1 MLTRAL
7 SRAAIIVTLCLANLA
22 IAAQQIAASASTRTT
37 ESTSITTRR
46 PNEAPSARP
55 EDKVMAACGG
65 HISECGVHDKA
76 KIVYIPIS
84 TVTVTNEI
92 VSTSI
97 TTLPPQINYI
107 TEVKVETINNKTQ
120 GHCRDTVTL
129 DGDIVTVKVDINV
142 VALEEVIPISNVT
155 IYTTTTVTA
164 NATEQCFL
172 ETSTLQQ
179 GPPQSRKPDERPTIP
194 SLSPPVRTDAA
205 ATGDHEHREQ
215 SSSSRRTGLE
225 GGEGFI
231 GDGDSEL

>member
-1 MLTRAL
+1 MLTQSL
-7 SRAAIIVTLCLANLA
+7 SRAAIIAALCLANLA
-22 IAAQQIAASASTRTT
+22 IAAIPSASTRTT

-46 PNEAPSARP
+46 PNEKPSARP
-55 EDKVMAACGG
+55 DDKVMAACGG

-76 KIVYIPIS
+76 KIIYIPIS

-92 VSTSI
+92 ITTSI

-107 TEVKVETINNKTQ
+107 TEVKVETVNNKTQ

-142 VALEEVIPISNVT
+142 VAVEEVIPISNVT
-155 IYTTTTVTA
+155 VYTTTTVTA

-172 ETSTLQQ
+172 ETNTLQP
-179 GPPQSRKPDERPTIP
+179 GPPKSRRPDERPTIP

-205 ATGDHEHREQ
+205 TGNDEHTEQ
-215 SSSSRRTGLE
+215 SSSFRRTGLE
-225 GGEGFI
+225 GSGGYV
-231 GDGDSEL
+231 GDGDSDP